1 MDSSASAS
9 WLGSYDGGS
18 GSMEHSSTSSSSMSG
33 HEMHEN
39 LALAATGWSSVSS
52 AGFLIPSIILSILF
66 ILFDNKKK
74 KREREIGGFAVFMI
88 MLELIDAI
96 PEAAVIAQSTV
107 NKTIGWSFVLSILSL
122 NIVNTSASAIDFLA
136 TSNSKKLHR
145 FLFAL
150 LFFSVGMLVYS
161 ISADVYGKFAELF
174 KSDERTGA
182 HMACLLLGTFVGYTL
197 IIMLMRLEHKLHA
210 ESEGDDETLL
220 NILHQIHQQL
230 IIITPKLQEYF
241 QRAAAVD
248 TILMEGRM
256 VQRQQFLPQLES
268 DHSPITR
275 RRTQEVAS
283 SDSDDEHTATPTKL
297 GGKLLSNKTKDK
309 TKDKKGSTGGANGVG
324 GGGSKKGPKEG
335 TKGSETETEDIV
347 EVFKLTEDNV
357 RELADREKNLRQM
370 ETLVT
375 FLISSGGNHQRKLAI
390 FQDFSAYLT
399 DKTLENLDKEE
410 FIQEK
415 RSEKK
420 KRKEAVQRL
429 LGGPIDVEQ
438 GLGSSQH
445 IIHHSGHHLNS
456 PTTSPTPPKEE
467 TPLVPRSSIYGRA
480 VKFIGFMII
489 VFVWSVG
496 LTTVM
501 ALFLMWLE
509 RRTEAL
515 AEYMEAFCEGL
526 SGGAFLS
533 TVSGTMIFRIQQDF
547 YGSEWEINRSKTIGM
562 SCFVF
567 GIIFSNFIAML
578 ETSHAASGGH
588 H

>member
-1 MDSSASAS
+1 
-9 WLGSYDGGS
+9 
-18 GSMEHSSTSSSSMSG
+18 MSG
-33 HEMHEN
+33 EEGHAERVW
-39 LALAATGWSSVSS
+39 AAAGWSSVSS
-52 AGFLIPSIILSILF
+52 AGFLIPSIVLSLLF

-107 NKTIGWSFVLSILSL
+107 NQTIGWSFVLSILSL
-122 NIVNTSASAIDFLA
+122 NIVNTTASAIDFLA

-182 HMACLLLGTFVGYTL
+182 HMVCLLLGTFVGYSL

-210 ESEGDDETLL
+210 ESEGEDDETLL
-220 NILHQIHQQL
+220 EILNQIHQQL

-241 QRAAAVD
+241 QHMSAVD

-256 VQRQQFLPQLES
+256 VQRQQYLPPLQS

-275 RRTQEVAS
+275 RRTQEVS
-283 SDSDDEHTATPTKL
+283 EGSDDDSSKPSTPSKV
-297 GGKLLSNKTKDK
+297 
-309 TKDKKGSTGGANGVG
+309 KGLK
-324 GGGSKKGPKEG
+324 SKKGGKRG
-335 TKGSETETEDIV
+335 GDVKGSDAEGQEDIV
-347 EVFKLTEDNV
+347 EVFKLTEANV
-357 RELADREKNLRQM
+357 RELAEREKALREM

-375 FLISSGGNHQRKLAI
+375 FLLSTGGSHQKKLAI

-410 FIQEK
+410 FIQEN

-420 KRKEAVQRL
+420 KRKAAMQRL
-429 LGGPIDVEQ
+429 LSPPPDIEQ
-438 GLGSSQH
+438 GLGHPGSHSH
-445 IIHHSGHHLNS
+445 LIHQKSHPDGAAGATAA
-456 PTTSPTPPKEE
+456 TTPGTVATPAKEE

-480 VKFIGFMII
+480 AKFIGFMIV

-496 LTTVM
+496 LTMLM

-509 RRTEAL
+509 ERTEAL

-526 SGGAFLS
+526 SGGAFLC

-578 ETSHAASGGH
+578 ETHHASH
-588 H
+588 